1 MFVACML
8 ATAIAIITP
17 NKNGSEMLFLFA
29 PLSVI
34 IMNYIETI
42 TDNWFKNSFLAL
54 LIIAPIVLLV
64 L

>member
-1 MFVACML
+1 MFVACMF
-8 ATAIAIITP
+8 ATAIAVITP